1 MLSKQRLP
9 INHTKLIKI
18 KTFLIGYK
26 IKNINMKKSYIIFSL
41 VLFISSC
48 VTTNQVFFSD
58 PNYLNSDEF
67 SSAETINEAY
77 KETYSENTLENQDT
91 ILENDQYDA
100 YDNDYYY
107 DFSYSSRIRRFHR
120 PMMLNYGFYSGYYT
134 DYYWYNPDPFYW
146 GSSIYYGYGWD
157 SPYYYSPYYSYYS
170 PYYSFYSPFYF
181 NHHSYWHNHGH
192 YGHHGYHN
200 HYHDYYSNNYG
211 LNSNN
216 YTYGPRGSLTSN
228 NRNLIK
234 SNVKSRNT
242 WNSGSNKKF
251 TTNKYTTKNPQY
263 NTNKNSKTITK
274 NSLNNF
280 IKEKNNRKKTYSN
293 KKTTY
298 RPKNNFKS
306 NNRSSFKSRSSSSKS
321 SGSRNISRSPKR
333 K

>member
-77 KETYSENTLENQDT
+77 KKTYSENTLENQDT

-107 DFSYSSRIRRFHR
+107 NFSYSSRIRRFHR

-146 GSSIYYGYGWD
+146 GSSIYYGYGW
-157 SPYYYSPYYSYYS
+157 
-170 PYYSFYSPFYF
+170 
-181 NHHSYWHNHGH
+181 NLHIITHLTTVIIHHTIAFIHLFISIIIHIGIIMVIM
-192 YGHHGYHN
+192 
-200 HYHDYYSNNYG
+200 D
-211 LNSNN
+211 
-216 YTYGPRGSLTSN
+216 
-228 NRNLIK
+228 IMDIIIII
-234 SNVKSRNT
+234 
-242 WNSGSNKKF
+242 
-251 TTNKYTTKNPQY
+251 TT
-263 NTNKNSKTITK
+263 TIVTMD
-274 NSLNNF
+274 
-280 IKEKNNRKKTYSN
+280 
-293 KKTTY
+293 
-298 RPKNNFKS
+298 
-306 NNRSSFKSRSSSSKS
+306 
-321 SGSRNISRSPKR
+321 
-333 K
+333 